1 MCLWGLLG
9 SSRRWSHPQQELED
23 FDALSSAACFQDK
36 HFPGADSVLILEV
49 EREFHALRQLR
60 DCGLLHV
67 MYIFFVEMV
76 EVMVG

>member
-1 MCLWGLLG
+1 MFVGPARKLTTLVSPSTGAGGL
-9 SSRRWSHPQQELED
+9 
-23 FDALSSAACFQDK
+23 DALSSAACFQDK